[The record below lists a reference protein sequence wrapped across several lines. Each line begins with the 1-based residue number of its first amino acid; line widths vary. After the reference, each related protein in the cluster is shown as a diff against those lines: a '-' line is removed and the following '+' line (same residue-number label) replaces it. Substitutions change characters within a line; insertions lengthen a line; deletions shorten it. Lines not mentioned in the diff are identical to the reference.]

1 MKFVEMTGRS
11 LFTIVSDDEISSA
24 DLAAAGVT
32 DETVVRVNQHGD
44 IEIRRPQGWDVI
56 GGLLGNYEERI
67 RRETGNHWA

>member
-32 DETVVRVNQHGD
+32 DETVVRVNQHG
-44 IEIRRPQGWDVI
+44 ISRFVAHRAGM
-56 GGLLGNYEERI
+56 
-67 RRETGNHWA
+67 